1 MLRSLL
7 WWLPLLILPDFP
19 VSRATRQAIAAG
31 QATTLIRATTAGG
44 TG

>member
-1 MLRSLL
+1 MLTLPV

-19 VSRATRQAIAAG
+19 VSRATRQAVAAG
-31 QATTLIRATTAGG
+31 QATTLVRAATAGG